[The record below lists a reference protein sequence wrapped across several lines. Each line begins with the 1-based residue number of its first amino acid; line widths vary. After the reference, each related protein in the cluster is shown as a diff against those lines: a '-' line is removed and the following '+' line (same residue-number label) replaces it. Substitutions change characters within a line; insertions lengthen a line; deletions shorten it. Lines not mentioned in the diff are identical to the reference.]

1 MKKTKLTAALF
12 ATAAVPLI
20 IILVAL
26 NFLPDKIPAHYDLH
40 MNVDRW
46 GSKYESLLMPAATA
60 LMSAFMYGMSRFAA
74 KQENGESNRRVLLI
88 CGTAINILFTAIT
101 ALFLKTAFKAVSG
114 TEINSVKFVKIIFI
128 LLGAAIAVT
137 GNFMPKCRLNS
148 VVGLRTKWSMANED
162 VWFKC
167 QRFGGVLIVIC
178 GIMTSLVSA
187 LSDSITLILTV
198 NIIIAVTAA
207 AGSVIVSKLIYDR
220 QQRNIGKQNNK
231 NQ

>member
-20 IILVAL
+20 IILIAL
-26 NFLPDKIPAHYDLH
+26 NFLPDNIPAHYDLY
-40 MNVDRW
+40 MNIDRW
-46 GSKYESLLMPAATA
+46 GSKYESLIMPAATV

-101 ALFLKTAFKAVSG
+101 VLFLKTAFNAVSG

-137 GNFMPKCRLNS
+137 GNFLPKCRLNS
-148 VVGLRTKWSMANED
+148 VIGLRTRWSTANED

-167 QRFGGVLIVIC
+167 QRFGGVLLVIC
-178 GIMTSLVSA
+178 GVMMALFSA
-187 LSDSITLILTV
+187 LADGIALILTI
-198 NIIIAVTAA
+198 NIIITVIAA
-207 AGSVIVSKLIYDR
+207 AVSVAVSKIIYDR
-220 QQRNIGKQNNK
+220 QQESIGKQNSK